1 MILFELMQVLGYGRV
16 SSEEQAIDSRALEKQ
31 LMRLRAAGANKIFY
45 DVGKRTNDKRKGIN
59 QLIKYIEASSLEEI
73 QTLIFTRLDRISASI
88 VLFYQ
93 LVEVCKAKKIKL
105 EALDDAIDLDSVG
118 GEFSADV
125 RVLIAKHE
133 VKMLSLRVR
142 KDLETRKNN
151 KKPSYRP
158 PFGFK
163 VGGENYDYY
172 EFDTTPLI
180 CLLDGSREL
189 TAVDIAKMRV
199 EAFFECGSVRS
210 ATKQMNSLFGMWRI
224 QARSPQPDRV
234 NIVNAEDDIN
244 SKLWSKASGAVS
256 NGLFLSSSG
265 LSVWLTNPVIA
276 GGTVIDKTVSGKKY
290 SKPRHE
296 LNIHWGTHEGIIS
309 VEQREQILSIFATN
323 KSNRWATSDT
333 SESKIFSGLVYCAH
347 CGSKMTINGTQYLK
361 KSQKHV
367 SYFQCLYYRNNGTC
381 TNKTMISS
389 IELENQVIPLLVREA
404 ERLSLIGVGI
414 VKLEEPLDLIALKQQ
429 LRQLEGISGRNT
441 SIEKAI
447 AEIREDI
454 LLKTA
459 SLAHVQTEWTISRDR
474 VIKAFANPEFWDSI
488 DSHND
493 KKRLLDECVRE
504 IKVDGCRVLEIK
516 YRHRT

>member
-1 MILFELMQVLGYGRV
+1 MMKILGYGRV
-16 SSEEQAIDSRALEKQ
+16 SSEEQAIDNRALEKQ

-59 QLIKYIEASSLEEI
+59 QLIKYIESSAIDEI

-142 KDLETRKNN
+142 KDLETRKKN

-163 VGGENYDYY
+163 VGGDNYDRY
-172 EFDTTPLI
+172 EFDTNPLV
-180 CLLDGSREL
+180 CLLDGSRVL
-189 TAVDIAKMRV
+189 TAVDVARIRV
-199 EAFFECGSVRS
+199 EVFFECGSIRS
-210 ATKQMNSLFGMWRI
+210 ATKKMNSLFGVWRVQSRI
-224 QARSPQPDRV
+224 TQLDRV
-234 NIVNAEDDIN
+234 NIVNEEDHIT
-244 SKLWSKASGAVS
+244 SKLWSRAGNATS
-256 NGLFLSSSG
+256 NGLFVSSSG
-265 LSVWLTNPVIA
+265 LSSWLTNPVIA
-276 GGTVIDKTVSGKKY
+276 GGTTIEKTAPGKKY

-296 LNIHWGTHEGIIS
+296 LNIHWGTHEGIITID
-309 VEQREQILSIFATN
+309 QRDKILSILARN
-323 KSNRWATSDT
+323 KHNRWATDDN
-333 SESKIFSGLVYCAH
+333 SESKIFSGLVYCNH
-347 CGSKMTINGTQYLK
+347 CGSKMTINGSQYLK
-361 KSQKHV
+361 KSQKNI

-389 IELENQVIPLLVREA
+389 VELEKQVIPMITREA
-404 ERLSLIGVGI
+404 ERLSMIGIGV
-414 VKLEEPLDLIALKQQ
+414 VKLEEPLELITLKQQ
-429 LRQLEGISGRNT
+429 LTQMEGIPGRNS

-447 AEIREDI
+447 AEIKEDI
-454 LLKTA
+454 LLKIS
-459 SLAHVQTEWTISRDR
+459 SLANIQTEWTISRDR
-474 VIKAFANPEFWDSI
+474 IIQAFANSEFWDSI
-488 DSHND
+488 DSHTD
-493 KKRLLDECVRE
+493 KKRLLSECVRE
-504 IKVDGCRVLEIK
+504 IKVDGDQVLNIK
-516 YRHRT
+516 YRHQN

>member
-1 MILFELMQVLGYGRV
+1 MIFWELMKLGYGRV
-16 SSEEQAIDSRALEKQ
+16 SSEEQAIDNRALEKQ
-31 LMRLRAAGANKIFY
+31 LMRLRSAGANKIFY

-59 QLIKYIEASSLEEI
+59 QLIKYIESSNPGQI

-142 KDLETRKNN
+142 KDLETRKKN

-163 VGGENYDYY
+163 VGGDNYDHY
-172 EFDTTPLI
+172 EFDTTPLV
-180 CLLDGSREL
+180 CLLDDLREL
-189 TAVDIAKMRV
+189 TAVDVAKMRV
-199 EAFFECGSVRS
+199 EAFFECGSIRS
-210 ATKQMNSLFGMWRI
+210 ATKKMNGLFGVWRI
-224 QARSPQPDRV
+224 QPRNAQPDRV
-234 NIVNAEDDIN
+234 NIVNEEDDIN
-244 SKLWSKASGAVS
+244 SRLWSKTGSVTS

-265 LSVWLTNPVIA
+265 LSAWLTNPVIA
-276 GGTVIDKTVSGKKY
+276 GGTVIDKTAPGKKY

-309 VEQREQILSIFATN
+309 IEQRDKILSILAKN
-323 KSNRWATSDT
+323 KHNRWATDDT
-333 SESKIFSGLVYCAH
+333 AESKIFSGLVYCAH

-361 KSQKHV
+361 KSQKNI

-381 TNKTMISS
+381 ANKTMISS
-389 IELENQVIPLLVREA
+389 VELEKEVIKMLTVEA
-404 ERLSLIGVGI
+404 ERLSIIGIGV
-414 VKLEEPLDLIALKQQ
+414 VKVEEPLELITLKQQ
-429 LRQLEGISGRNT
+429 LAQLERIPGKNI

-447 AEIREDI
+447 AQIKEDI
-454 LLKTA
+454 LLKIA
-459 SLAHVQTEWTISRDR
+459 SLANIQTEWTISRDR
-474 VIKAFANPEFWDSI
+474 IIKAFANPEFWNSI
-488 DSHND
+488 DSYTD
-493 KKRLLDECVRE
+493 KKRLLSECVRE
-504 IKVDGCRVLEIK
+504 IKVDGMRVSNIK
-516 YRHRT
+516 YRHQT